1 LIILNEYVSR
11 VSLLLLRSATVD
23 EHGAVVRSSGSAV
36 LTALLSHA
44 RGLLD
49 AAWSDGFGNAGAD
62 ADSMGS
68 SSVAADLEECLGA
81 ALAVLS
87 ELERD
92 VHRREQAAEGS
103 SPAAGASGSM
113 ASLRGAVADTLTDLW
128 AAAMEADAPLW
139 MRLSGSV
146 RNGALIEG
154 PETEA
159 HLRGSVL
166 AHLCTAVAE
175 DVASDVAGSAGSSS
189 DALTRLCPVPGSAL
203 LRRAVAAVH
212 DRLNARDRRDNSDV
226 NILYNL
232 TEACV
237 GYVFRY

>member
-1 LIILNEYVSR
+1 
-11 VSLLLLRSATVD
+11 
-23 EHGAVVRSSGSAV
+23 
-36 LTALLSHA
+36 
-44 RGLLD
+44 
-49 AAWSDGFGNAGAD
+49 
-62 ADSMGS
+62 MGS

-92 VHRREQAAEGS
+92 VRRREQQAAEGS
-103 SPAAGASGSM
+103 SPAAGASGST
-113 ASLRGAVADTLTDLW
+113 ASLRGAVEDTLTDLW

-159 HLRGSVL
+159 DLRGSVL
-166 AHLCTAVAE
+166 AHLCAAVAE

-212 DRLNARDRRDNSDV
+212 DRLSAQDRRDSADV